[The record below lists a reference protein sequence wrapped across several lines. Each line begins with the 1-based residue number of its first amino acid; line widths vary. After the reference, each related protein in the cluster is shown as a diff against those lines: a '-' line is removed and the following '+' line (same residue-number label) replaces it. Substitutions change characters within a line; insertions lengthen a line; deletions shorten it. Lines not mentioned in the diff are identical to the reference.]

1 MARKPKTAS
10 RALAFLLAAI
20 MTVGSFQT
28 TTYAADYGNG
38 GSLVSASALIDDPV
52 SGVTG
57 SGWDNIGLGGSN
69 TPTETPSE
77 DDGKPET
84 PPSEDGETPDPD
96 SEIPDGEQPGDGD
109 SETSPDEDESE
120 GNKDDE
126 NMDNPDPQP
135 GDGKQPDDET
145 TPEGEEPDPDGNGA
159 VDAGNL
165 EGVDDSVPGE
175 TPVDGV
181 INGTEL
187 SWAVNLAAA
196 AEAQNSMITPFAA
209 GDEGGGTVE
218 FTPYSWGESDGDGQN
233 SIWMGSMPGGGGWYF
248 ADVHRITY
256 DGSTAFCAE
265 FNGQQPGGEYV
276 RGAEGNDEY
285 IKQVIASFEASS
297 QSRSD
302 YIAAQALIWAHLKG
316 TTVTYWGSSGANENL
331 LIPGIDTSGIRYWT
345 YTSLDHTQN
354 IFVYTTDDNPFEGR
368 YAIKIIK
375 KNEDGSA
382 VLSGATFS
390 VTGPGGFNQTGLTT
404 DSSGE
409 ILVGVMEAGEYTVT
423 ETSPPAGYELADPSS
438 QKVTVTEDND
448 RNNPAEVE
456 FRNTKSDNPGGDG
469 EGGHEETETE
479 TETEVH
485 QSKTYEYSDAIG
497 QITIRKED
505 QDGNSLDGAEFKVTL
520 EFSNG
525 DTEVHEGVE
534 IDNGAKVFT
543 WTNPQDDHGP
553 VKVTVEETKAPR
565 YYELDP
571 TPQTVTVHPTYT
583 RVTHVETW
591 TVTVTTTTVT
601 VVHEDGTIEENT
613 STATTTSDP
622 QVEEF
627 ADFVEGDREVTVTFV
642 NDRVT
647 GDIIVIKRDA
657 NTGAALAG
665 ASIHLWSTDLGG
677 VDEGA
682 TDVDLVKIT
691 DENGEARF
699 ENLPAGSYAVQE
711 TRAPAG
717 YNLNDEVQPVT
728 LQSGEVVTIEVNDY
742 KKDGLFIKKVDENG
756 QPLAGAVFEL
766 RRGSGEVLLSE
777 TTDENGLIYR
787 GNLTD
792 DTYVIEEIQAPE
804 GYLLDENPIKQI
816 RIYETDDNKEYT
828 VTFVNKKK
836 PAIEVIKVD
845 GLDPT
850 LKLEG
855 ASFRITNS
863 RTGQY
868 WDITTGEDGTALLEN
883 LEIDTT
889 YIVEEI
895 DPPEGYIN
903 SGYRQEIVLKE
914 CRIHTITVEN
924 YEHPG
929 IQIVKKDKQTG
940 DPLPG
945 ATFRISWE
953 DGQQYRDVTTGEDGT
968 ALVTGLNAG
977 WYTIV
982 ETKAPEGY
990 LLDTTPHNVMLEEGK
1005 TAVVELFNEAKPSL
1019 TIYKLDSVTQTPLA
1033 NATFRIE
1040 KKTDNGTE
1048 LIGEYTSDADGI
1060 VRLEQIDPGRYLIT
1074 EIKAPDGYNIDA
1086 PTQEVTIEYGE
1097 AYEVTFTDT
1106 PKSPIYIAKVDQDG
1120 NPLAGAKFKVTT
1132 MNGAMVGEV
1141 ETGRTGYAII
1151 PYAEP
1156 GWYVVEE
1163 IQAPDGYILSETP
1176 VNIEVKS
1183 GKPATVEFVNY
1194 ARPGLQILK
1203 LDADT
1208 REPLVGARFKIAYA
1222 NGEFIGEY
1230 TTNVNGLITLDSDDG
1245 LTEGTVVVTEIQAP
1259 DGYVLD
1265 VTPHNVTLK
1274 PGELT
1279 QIELFNTSKPGLQ
1292 LIKKD
1297 EITGLPVGGARFN
1310 VTLLENGGK
1319 KDLGTYTTSE
1329 NGTFFIAD
1337 LTPGHYVITETKAAD
1352 GYILDSTPRYIEIE
1366 GGKLNTL
1373 EVFNT
1378 PYSDLRLLK
1387 IDSET
1392 RDPLE
1397 GAVFKLYGHD
1407 RLEIG
1412 TYTTNNLGEIFV
1424 QGLPSGTYYLQEQKA
1439 PAGYVLDNT
1448 VREIELVGG
1457 KTTTVEW
1464 KNTALGTLRIIKV
1477 DADTGKPL
1485 YGATFLLYDSRDNL
1499 LGEYTTDQNGLI
1511 VFGTSL
1517 QAGKYKLKE
1526 IKAPEGYVLDET
1538 VRTIT
1543 VKSGT
1548 TTEIEIENELQV
1560 GNIQIVKVSNGKNEV
1575 TGDKKGDGLSG
1586 AVFEIYDEDLNLV
1599 DKIET
1604 DGRGI
1609 ATSDDLPLGKYIIKE
1624 VEAPRYYFTDG
1635 KPFYAEIKTHGDLVR
1650 FRVENTPIDIEVS
1663 VEKRGVAETM
1673 SNEVIRYT
1681 FSDIA
1686 NKSNCSLDDFY
1697 WRDNLPEEV
1706 RIQSLNTGTWNQRG
1720 TYDVYIKTNKKS
1732 GWRRIERGLHTNVEY
1747 TIDLT
1752 GDALGLA
1759 SNEYVTDFKLEFG
1772 TVDAGFAADTDP
1784 YIKVK
1789 VNDDLDA
1796 GTQIV
1801 NTTDVGG
1808 RKGHEWTYDRDSWI
1822 TVVYKGSGSSDGGHG
1837 GKKLPQTGGPNF
1849 FEQYPEYLKYL
1860 ED

>member
-1 MARKPKTAS
+1 MAKKPKVAG
-10 RALAFLLAAI
+10 RALALLLAAI
-20 MTVGSFQT
+20 MTMGSFQT
-28 TTYAADYGNG
+28 TTYAAGYGG
-38 GSLVSASALIDDPV
+38 IGSLTSASAVIDDPV

-57 SGWDNIGLGGSN
+57 SGWDNIGIGGSD
-69 TPTETPSE
+69 TPSETPSE
-77 DDGKPET
+77 DEDPET
-84 PPSEDGETPDPD
+84 PPEDGEPGD
-96 SEIPDGEQPGDGD
+96 SEQPGDGD
-109 SETSPDEDESE
+109 PVPPPE
-120 GNKDDE
+120 GGE
-126 NMDNPDPQP
+126 P
-135 GDGKQPDDET
+135 GDGERPEDGGDGDEIEDDPSSPT
-145 TPEGEEPDPDGNGA
+145 EGEGENPGGENPPANGA
-159 VDAGNL
+159 IDAGDLN
-165 EGVDDSVPGE
+165 GVDDSNVPTG
-175 TPVDGV
+175 
-181 INGTEL
+181 GTEL
-187 SWAVNLAAA
+187 PWVTNLRAIYE
-196 AEAQNSMITPFAA
+196 AEHASIMPFAA
-209 GDEGGGTVE
+209 GDAGGGTVTSE
-218 FTPYSWGESDGDGQN
+218 IYSWGVSGGDGSN
-233 SIWMGSMPGGGGWYF
+233 SIWMGSEPGGNGYYF
-248 ADVHRITY
+248 ADMYPVTY
-256 DGSTAFCAE
+256 DGSTAFCGE
-265 FNGQQPGGEYV
+265 FNGRRPGGNYV
-276 RGAEGNDEY
+276 NSGEGNNEK
-285 IKQVIASFEASS
+285 IKQIIASYEASGKG
-297 QSRSD
+297 RAD
-302 YIAAQALIWAHLKG
+302 YIAAQTLIWAELLG
-316 TTVTYWGSSGANENL
+316 TTVTSWGASGANTDL
-331 LIPGIDTSGIRYWT
+331 LVPGIDTSGIRYWT
-345 YTSLDHTQN
+345 YSNTDAVHTQN
-354 IFVYTTDDNPFEGR
+354 IFVYTTDETIHE
-368 YAIKIIK
+368 YALKIIK
-375 KNEDGSA
+375 TSEDGDS
-382 VLSGATFS
+382 LEGATFT
-390 VTGPGGFNQTGLTT
+390 VTGPNNFELTGVKTN
-404 DSSGE
+404 SQGE
-409 ILVGVMEAGEYTVT
+409 ILVGVDAPGDYTVT
-423 ETSPPAGYELADPSS
+423 ETSPPEGYQLADPNS
-438 QKVTVTEDND
+438 QVVTVTEENKQQ
-448 RNNPAEVE
+448 NPAEVE
-456 FRNTKSDNPGGDG
+456 FVNAVDPDSPPTPPDEDK
-469 EGGHEETETE
+469 
-479 TETEVH
+479 
-485 QSKTYEYSDAIG
+485 KTYARG

-505 QDGNSLDGAEFKVTL
+505 QDGNSLDGAKFDVKL

-525 DTEVHEGVE
+525 TVYDPYVQNWEV
-534 IDNGAKVFT
+534 DNGARLLT
-543 WTNPQDDHGP
+543 WTHPEGDYGP
-553 VKVTVEETKAPR
+553 VKVTVTEVEAPEH
-565 YYELDP
+565 YDLDP
-571 TPQTVTVHPTYT
+571 TPHSATVNPSYLVTVDVDTGEETVTEIEDSGVGDLDVTITITNT
-583 RVTHVETW
+583 RK
-591 TVTVTTTTVT
+591 
-601 VVHEDGTIEENT
+601 
-613 STATTTSDP
+613 
-622 QVEEF
+622 
-627 ADFVEGDREVTVTFV
+627 
-642 NDRVT
+642 T

-682 TDVDLVKIT
+682 TDVDLVKVT

-717 YNLNDEVQPVT
+717 YNLNDEVKPVT
-728 LQSGEVVTIEVNDY
+728 LQSSEVVTIEVNDY

-766 RRGSGEVLLSE
+766 RRGSGEVLLSDV
-777 TTDENGLIYR
+777 TDENGLIYR

-792 DTYVIEEIQAPE
+792 DTYIIEEIQAPE

-816 RIYETDDNKEYT
+816 RIYATDDNKEYT

-836 PAIEVIKVD
+836 SAIEVIKVD

-850 LKLEG
+850 IKLEG

-889 YIVEEI
+889 YIVEET
-895 DPPEGYIN
+895 DAPEGYIN

-914 CRIHTITVEN
+914 CRTHTITVEN
-924 YEHPG
+924 FEHPG

-940 DPLPG
+940 EPLAG

-1005 TAVVELFNEAKPSL
+1005 TAVVEIFDEAKPSL

-1086 PTQEVTIEYGE
+1086 PTQEVTIEYGV

-1352 GYILDSTPRYIEIE
+1352 GYILDSTPRYIEVE

-1397 GAVFKLYGHD
+1397 GAVFKLYDHD

>member
-1 MARKPKTAS
+1 MAKKPKVAG
-10 RALAFLLAAI
+10 RALALLLAAI
-20 MTVGSFQT
+20 MTMGSFQT
-28 TTYAADYGNG
+28 TTYAAGYGG
-38 GSLVSASALIDDPV
+38 IGSLTSASAVIDDPV

-57 SGWDNIGLGGSN
+57 SGWDNIGIGGSD
-69 TPTETPSE
+69 TPSETPSE
-77 DDGKPET
+77 DEDPET
-84 PPSEDGETPDPD
+84 PPEDGEPGD
-96 SEIPDGEQPGDGD
+96 SEQPGDGD
-109 SETSPDEDESE
+109 PVPPPE
-120 GNKDDE
+120 GGE
-126 NMDNPDPQP
+126 P
-135 GDGKQPDDET
+135 GDGERPEDGGDGDEIEDDPSSPT
-145 TPEGEEPDPDGNGA
+145 EGEGENPGGENPPANGA
-159 VDAGNL
+159 IDAGDLN
-165 EGVDDSVPGE
+165 GVDDSNVPTG
-175 TPVDGV
+175 
-181 INGTEL
+181 GTEL
-187 SWAVNLAAA
+187 PWVTNLRAIYE
-196 AEAQNSMITPFAA
+196 AEHASIMPFAA
-209 GDEGGGTVE
+209 GDAGGGTVTSE
-218 FTPYSWGESDGDGQN
+218 IYSWGVSGGDGSN
-233 SIWMGSMPGGGGWYF
+233 SIWMGSEPGGNGYYF
-248 ADVHRITY
+248 ADMYPVTY
-256 DGSTAFCAE
+256 DGSTAFCGE
-265 FNGQQPGGEYV
+265 FNGRRPGGNYV
-276 RGAEGNDEY
+276 NSGEGNNEK
-285 IKQVIASFEASS
+285 IKQIIASYEASGKG
-297 QSRSD
+297 RAD
-302 YIAAQALIWAHLKG
+302 YIAAQTLIWAELLG
-316 TTVTYWGSSGANENL
+316 TTVTSWGASGANTDL
-331 LIPGIDTSGIRYWT
+331 LVPGIDTSGIRYWT
-345 YTSLDHTQN
+345 YSNTDAVHTQN
-354 IFVYTTDDNPFEGR
+354 IFVYTTDETIHE
-368 YAIKIIK
+368 YALKIIK
-375 KNEDGSA
+375 TSEDGDS
-382 VLSGATFS
+382 LEGATFT
-390 VTGPGGFNQTGLTT
+390 VTGPNNFELTGVKTN
-404 DSSGE
+404 SQGE
-409 ILVGVMEAGEYTVT
+409 ILVGVDAPGDYTVT
-423 ETSPPAGYELADPSS
+423 ETSPPEGYQLADPNS
-438 QKVTVTEDND
+438 QVVTVTEENKQQ
-448 RNNPAEVE
+448 NPAEVE
-456 FRNTKSDNPGGDG
+456 FVNAVDPDSPPTPPDEDK
-469 EGGHEETETE
+469 
-479 TETEVH
+479 
-485 QSKTYEYSDAIG
+485 KTYARG

-505 QDGNSLDGAEFKVTL
+505 QDGNSLDGAKFDVKL

-525 DTEVHEGVE
+525 TVYDPYVQNWEV
-534 IDNGAKVFT
+534 DNGARLLT
-543 WTNPQDDHGP
+543 WTHPEGDYGP
-553 VKVTVEETKAPR
+553 VKVTVTEVEAPEH
-565 YYELDP
+565 YDLDP
-571 TPQTVTVHPTYT
+571 TPHSATVNPSYLVTVDVDTGEETVTEIEDSGVGDLDVTITITNT
-583 RVTHVETW
+583 RK
-591 TVTVTTTTVT
+591 
-601 VVHEDGTIEENT
+601 
-613 STATTTSDP
+613 
-622 QVEEF
+622 
-627 ADFVEGDREVTVTFV
+627 
-642 NDRVT
+642 T

-682 TDVDLVKIT
+682 TDVDLVKVT

-717 YNLNDEVQPVT
+717 YNLNDEVKPVT
-728 LQSGEVVTIEVNDY
+728 LQSSEVVTIEVNDY

-766 RRGSGEVLLSE
+766 RRGSGEVLLSDV
-777 TTDENGLIYR
+777 TDENGLIYR

-792 DTYVIEEIQAPE
+792 DTYIIEEIQAPE

-816 RIYETDDNKEYT
+816 RIYATDDNKEYT

-850 LKLEG
+850 IKLEG

-889 YIVEEI
+889 YIVEET
-895 DPPEGYIN
+895 DAPEGYIN

-914 CRIHTITVEN
+914 CRTHTITVEN
-924 YEHPG
+924 FEHPG

-940 DPLPG
+940 EPLAG

-1005 TAVVELFNEAKPSL
+1005 TAVVEIFDEAKPSL

-1086 PTQEVTIEYGE
+1086 PTQEVTIEYGV

-1352 GYILDSTPRYIEIE
+1352 GYILDSTPRYIEVE

-1397 GAVFKLYGHD
+1397 GAVFKLYDHD

>member
-1 MARKPKTAS
+1 MAKKPKVAG
-10 RALAFLLAAI
+10 RALALLLAAI
-20 MTVGSFQT
+20 MTMGSFQT
-28 TTYAADYGNG
+28 TTYAAGYGG
-38 GSLVSASALIDDPV
+38 IGSLTSASAVIDDPV

-57 SGWDNIGLGGSN
+57 SGWDNIGIGGSD
-69 TPTETPSE
+69 TPSETPSE
-77 DDGKPET
+77 DEDPET
-84 PPSEDGETPDPD
+84 PPEDGEPGD
-96 SEIPDGEQPGDGD
+96 SEQPGDGD
-109 SETSPDEDESE
+109 PVPPPE
-120 GNKDDE
+120 GGE
-126 NMDNPDPQP
+126 P
-135 GDGKQPDDET
+135 GDGERPEDGGDGDEIEDDPSSPT
-145 TPEGEEPDPDGNGA
+145 EGEGENPGGENPPANGA
-159 VDAGNL
+159 IDAGDLN
-165 EGVDDSVPGE
+165 GVDDSNVPTG
-175 TPVDGV
+175 
-181 INGTEL
+181 GTEL
-187 SWAVNLAAA
+187 PWVTNLRAIYE
-196 AEAQNSMITPFAA
+196 AEHASIMPFAA
-209 GDEGGGTVE
+209 GDAGGGTVTSE
-218 FTPYSWGESDGDGQN
+218 IYSWGVSGGDGSN
-233 SIWMGSMPGGGGWYF
+233 SIWMGSEPGGNGYYF
-248 ADVHRITY
+248 AEMYPVTY
-256 DGSTAFCAE
+256 DGSTAFCGE
-265 FNGQQPGGEYV
+265 FNGRRPGGNYV
-276 RGAEGNDEY
+276 NSGEGNNEK
-285 IKQVIASFEASS
+285 IKQIIASYEASGKG
-297 QSRSD
+297 RAD
-302 YIAAQALIWAHLKG
+302 YIAAQTLIWAELLG
-316 TTVTYWGSSGANENL
+316 TTVTSWGASGANTDL
-331 LIPGIDTSGIRYWT
+331 LVPGIDTSGIRYWT
-345 YTSLDHTQN
+345 YSNTDAVHTQN
-354 IFVYTTDDNPFEGR
+354 IFVYTTDETIHE
-368 YAIKIIK
+368 YALKIIK
-375 KNEDGSA
+375 TSEDGDS
-382 VLSGATFS
+382 LEGATFT
-390 VTGPGGFNQTGLTT
+390 VTGPNNFELTGVKTN
-404 DSSGE
+404 SQGE
-409 ILVGVMEAGEYTVT
+409 ILVGVDAPGDYTVT
-423 ETSPPAGYELADPSS
+423 ETSPPEGYQLADPNS
-438 QKVTVTEDND
+438 QVVTVTEENKQQ
-448 RNNPAEVE
+448 NPAEVE
-456 FRNTKSDNPGGDG
+456 FVNAVDPDSPPTPPDEDK
-469 EGGHEETETE
+469 
-479 TETEVH
+479 
-485 QSKTYEYSDAIG
+485 KTYARG

-505 QDGNSLDGAEFKVTL
+505 QDGNSLDGAKFDVKL

-525 DTEVHEGVE
+525 TVYDPYVQNWEV
-534 IDNGAKVFT
+534 DNGARLLT
-543 WTNPQDDHGP
+543 WTHPEGDYGP
-553 VKVTVEETKAPR
+553 VKVTVTEVEAPEH
-565 YYELDP
+565 YDLDP
-571 TPQTVTVHPTYT
+571 TPHSATVNPSYLVTVDVDTGEETVTEIEDSGVGDLDVTITITNT
-583 RVTHVETW
+583 RK
-591 TVTVTTTTVT
+591 
-601 VVHEDGTIEENT
+601 
-613 STATTTSDP
+613 
-622 QVEEF
+622 
-627 ADFVEGDREVTVTFV
+627 
-642 NDRVT
+642 T

-682 TDVDLVKIT
+682 TDVDLVKVT

-717 YNLNDEVQPVT
+717 YNLNDEVKPVT
-728 LQSGEVVTIEVNDY
+728 LQSSEVVTIEVNDY

-766 RRGSGEVLLSE
+766 RRGSGEVLLSDV
-777 TTDENGLIYR
+777 TDENGLIYR

-792 DTYVIEEIQAPE
+792 DTYIIEEIQAPE

-816 RIYETDDNKEYT
+816 RIYATDDNKEYT

-850 LKLEG
+850 IKLEG

-889 YIVEEI
+889 YIVEET
-895 DPPEGYIN
+895 DAPEGYIN

-914 CRIHTITVEN
+914 CRTHTITVEN
-924 YEHPG
+924 FEHPG

-940 DPLPG
+940 EPLAG

-1005 TAVVELFNEAKPSL
+1005 TAVVEIFDEAKPSL

-1086 PTQEVTIEYGE
+1086 PTQEVTIEYGV

-1222 NGEFIGEY
+1222 NGVFIGEY

-1245 LTEGTVVVTEIQAP
+1245 LTEGAVVVTEIQAP

-1352 GYILDSTPRYIEIE
+1352 GYILDSTPRYIEVE

-1397 GAVFKLYGHD
+1397 GAVFKLYDHD

-1424 QGLPSGTYYLQEQKA
+1424 QSLPSGTYYLQEQKA

-1485 YGATFLLYDSRDNL
+1485 YGATFLLYDNRNNL

-1526 IKAPEGYVLDET
+1526 IKAPDGYVLDET
-1538 VRTIT
+1538 IRTIT
-1543 VKSGT
+1543 VQSGT

>member
-1 MARKPKTAS
+1 MAKKPKVAG
-10 RALAFLLAAI
+10 RALALLLAAI
-20 MTVGSFQT
+20 MTMGSFQT
-28 TTYAADYGNG
+28 TTYAAGYGG
-38 GSLVSASALIDDPV
+38 IGSLTSASAVIDDPV

-57 SGWDNIGLGGSN
+57 SGWDNIGIGGSD
-69 TPTETPSE
+69 TPSETPSE
-77 DDGKPET
+77 DEDPET
-84 PPSEDGETPDPD
+84 PPEDGEPGD
-96 SEIPDGEQPGDGD
+96 SEQPGDGD
-109 SETSPDEDESE
+109 PVPPPE
-120 GNKDDE
+120 GGE
-126 NMDNPDPQP
+126 P
-135 GDGKQPDDET
+135 GDGERPEDGGDGDEIEDDPSSPT
-145 TPEGEEPDPDGNGA
+145 EGEGENPGGENPPANGA
-159 VDAGNL
+159 IDAGDLN
-165 EGVDDSVPGE
+165 GVDDSNVPTG
-175 TPVDGV
+175 
-181 INGTEL
+181 GTEL
-187 SWAVNLAAA
+187 PWVTNLRAIYE
-196 AEAQNSMITPFAA
+196 AEHASIMPFAA
-209 GDEGGGTVE
+209 GDAGGGTVTSE
-218 FTPYSWGESDGDGQN
+218 IYSWGVSGGDGSN
-233 SIWMGSMPGGGGWYF
+233 SIWMGSEPGGNGYYF
-248 ADVHRITY
+248 AEMYPVTY
-256 DGSTAFCAE
+256 DGSTAFCGE
-265 FNGQQPGGEYV
+265 FNGRRPGGNYV
-276 RGAEGNDEY
+276 NSGEGNNEK
-285 IKQVIASFEASS
+285 IKQIIASYEASGKG
-297 QSRSD
+297 RAD
-302 YIAAQALIWAHLKG
+302 YIAAQTLIWAELLG
-316 TTVTYWGSSGANENL
+316 TTVTSWGASGANTDL
-331 LIPGIDTSGIRYWT
+331 LVPGIDTSGIRYWT
-345 YTSLDHTQN
+345 YSNTDAVHTQN
-354 IFVYTTDDNPFEGR
+354 IFVYTTDETIHE
-368 YAIKIIK
+368 YALKIIK
-375 KNEDGSA
+375 TSEDGDS
-382 VLSGATFS
+382 LEGATFT
-390 VTGPGGFNQTGLTT
+390 VTGPNNFELTGVKTN
-404 DSSGE
+404 SQGE
-409 ILVGVMEAGEYTVT
+409 ILVGVDAPGDYTVT
-423 ETSPPAGYELADPSS
+423 ETSPPEGYQLADPNS
-438 QKVTVTEDND
+438 QVVTVTEENKQQ
-448 RNNPAEVE
+448 NPAEVE
-456 FRNTKSDNPGGDG
+456 FVNAVDPDSPPTPPDEDK
-469 EGGHEETETE
+469 
-479 TETEVH
+479 
-485 QSKTYEYSDAIG
+485 KTYARG

-505 QDGNSLDGAEFKVTL
+505 QDGNSLDGAKFDVKL

-525 DTEVHEGVE
+525 TVYDPYVQNWEV
-534 IDNGAKVFT
+534 DNGARLLT
-543 WTNPQDDHGP
+543 WTHPEGDYGP
-553 VKVTVEETKAPR
+553 VKVTVTEVEAPEH
-565 YYELDP
+565 YDLDP
-571 TPQTVTVHPTYT
+571 TPHSATVNPSYLVTVDVDTGEETVTEIEDSGVGDLDVTITITNT
-583 RVTHVETW
+583 RK
-591 TVTVTTTTVT
+591 
-601 VVHEDGTIEENT
+601 
-613 STATTTSDP
+613 
-622 QVEEF
+622 
-627 ADFVEGDREVTVTFV
+627 
-642 NDRVT
+642 T

-682 TDVDLVKIT
+682 TDVDLVKVT

-717 YNLNDEVQPVT
+717 YNLNDEVKPVT
-728 LQSGEVVTIEVNDY
+728 LQSSEVVTIEVNDY

-766 RRGSGEVLLSE
+766 RRGSGEVLLSDV
-777 TTDENGLIYR
+777 TDENGLIYR

-792 DTYVIEEIQAPE
+792 DTYIIEEIQAPE

-816 RIYETDDNKEYT
+816 RIYATDDNKEYT

-850 LKLEG
+850 IKLEG

-889 YIVEEI
+889 YIVEET
-895 DPPEGYIN
+895 DAPEGYIN

-914 CRIHTITVEN
+914 CRTHTITVEN
-924 YEHPG
+924 FEHPG

-940 DPLPG
+940 EPLAG

-1086 PTQEVTIEYGE
+1086 PTQEVTIEYGV

-1245 LTEGTVVVTEIQAP
+1245 LTEGTIVVTEIQAP

-1352 GYILDSTPRYIEIE
+1352 GYILDSTPRYIEVE

-1822 TVVYKGSGSSDGGHG
+1822 TVVYKGSGSNGGHG

>member
-1 MARKPKTAS
+1 MAKKPKVAG
-10 RALAFLLAAI
+10 RALALLLAAI
-20 MTVGSFQT
+20 MTMGSFQT
-28 TTYAADYGNG
+28 TTYAAGYGG
-38 GSLVSASALIDDPV
+38 IGSLTSASAVIDDPV

-57 SGWDNIGLGGSN
+57 SGWDNIGIGGSD
-69 TPTETPSE
+69 TPSETPSE
-77 DDGKPET
+77 DEDPET
-84 PPSEDGETPDPD
+84 PPEDGEPGD
-96 SEIPDGEQPGDGD
+96 SEQPGDGD
-109 SETSPDEDESE
+109 PVPPPE
-120 GNKDDE
+120 GGE
-126 NMDNPDPQP
+126 P
-135 GDGKQPDDET
+135 GDGERPEDGGDGDEIEDDPSSPT
-145 TPEGEEPDPDGNGA
+145 EGEGENPGGENPPANGA
-159 VDAGNL
+159 IDAGDLN
-165 EGVDDSVPGE
+165 GVDDSNVPTG
-175 TPVDGV
+175 
-181 INGTEL
+181 GTEL
-187 SWAVNLAAA
+187 PWVTNLRAIYE
-196 AEAQNSMITPFAA
+196 AEHASIMPFAA
-209 GDEGGGTVE
+209 GDAGGGTVTSE
-218 FTPYSWGESDGDGQN
+218 IYSWGVSGGDGSN
-233 SIWMGSMPGGGGWYF
+233 SIWMGSEPGGNGYYF
-248 ADVHRITY
+248 ADMYPVTY
-256 DGSTAFCAE
+256 DGSTAFCGE
-265 FNGQQPGGEYV
+265 FNGRRPGGNYV
-276 RGAEGNDEY
+276 NSGEGNNEK
-285 IKQVIASFEASS
+285 IKQIIASYEASNKG
-297 QSRSD
+297 RAD
-302 YIAAQALIWAHLKG
+302 YIAAQTLIWAELLG
-316 TTVTYWGSSGANENL
+316 TTVTSWGASGANTDL
-331 LIPGIDTSGIRYWT
+331 LVPGIDTSGIRYWT
-345 YTSLDHTQN
+345 YSNTDAVHTQN
-354 IFVYTTDDNPFEGR
+354 IFVYTTDETIHE
-368 YAIKIIK
+368 YALKIIK
-375 KNEDGSA
+375 TSEDGDS
-382 VLSGATFS
+382 LEGATFT
-390 VTGPGGFNQTGLTT
+390 VTGPNNFELTGVKTN
-404 DSSGE
+404 SQGE
-409 ILVGVMEAGEYTVT
+409 ILVGVDAPGDYTVT
-423 ETSPPAGYELADPSS
+423 ETSPPEGYQLADPNS
-438 QKVTVTEDND
+438 QVVTVTEENKQQ
-448 RNNPAEVE
+448 NPAEVE
-456 FRNTKSDNPGGDG
+456 FVNAVDPDSPPTPPDEDK
-469 EGGHEETETE
+469 
-479 TETEVH
+479 
-485 QSKTYEYSDAIG
+485 KTYARG

-505 QDGNSLDGAEFKVTL
+505 QDGNSLDGAKFDVKL

-525 DTEVHEGVE
+525 TVYDPYVQNWEV
-534 IDNGAKVFT
+534 DNGARLLT
-543 WTNPQDDHGP
+543 WTHPEGDYGP
-553 VKVTVEETKAPR
+553 VKVTVTEVEAPEH
-565 YYELDP
+565 YDLDP
-571 TPQTVTVHPTYT
+571 TPHSATVNPSYLVTVDVDTGEETVTEIEDSGVGDLDVTITITNT
-583 RVTHVETW
+583 RK
-591 TVTVTTTTVT
+591 
-601 VVHEDGTIEENT
+601 
-613 STATTTSDP
+613 
-622 QVEEF
+622 
-627 ADFVEGDREVTVTFV
+627 
-642 NDRVT
+642 T

-682 TDVDLVKIT
+682 TDVDLVKVT

-717 YNLNDEVQPVT
+717 YNLNDEVKPVT
-728 LQSGEVVTIEVNDY
+728 LQSSEVVTIEVNDY

-766 RRGSGEVLLSE
+766 RRGSGEVLLSDV
-777 TTDENGLIYR
+777 TDENGLIYR

-816 RIYETDDNKEYT
+816 RIYATDDNKEYT

-850 LKLEG
+850 IKLEG

-889 YIVEEI
+889 YIVEET
-895 DPPEGYIN
+895 DAPEGYIN

-914 CRIHTITVEN
+914 CRTHTITVEN
-924 YEHPG
+924 FEHPG

-940 DPLPG
+940 EPLAG

-1005 TAVVELFNEAKPSL
+1005 TAVVEIFDEAKPSL

-1086 PTQEVTIEYGE
+1086 PTQEVTIEYGV

-1352 GYILDSTPRYIEIE
+1352 GYILDSTPRYIEVE

-1397 GAVFKLYGHD
+1397 GAVFKLYDHD

-1635 KPFYAEIKTHGDLVR
+1635 KPLYAEIKTHGDLVR

-1732 GWRRIERGLHTNVEY
+1732 GWRRIECGLHTNVEY

-1822 TVVYKGSGSSDGGHG
+1822 TVVYKGSSSSDGGHG

>member
-1 MARKPKTAS
+1 MAKKPKVAG
-10 RALAFLLAAI
+10 RALALLLAAI
-20 MTVGSFQT
+20 MTMGSFQT
-28 TTYAADYGNG
+28 TTYAAGYGG
-38 GSLVSASALIDDPV
+38 IGSLTSASAVIDDPV

-57 SGWDNIGLGGSN
+57 SGWDNIGIGGSD
-69 TPTETPSE
+69 TPSETPSE
-77 DDGKPET
+77 DEDPET
-84 PPSEDGETPDPD
+84 PPEDG
-96 SEIPDGEQPGDGD
+96 GDGD
-109 SETSPDEDESE
+109 EIEDDPSSP
-120 GNKDDE
+120 
-126 NMDNPDPQP
+126 
-135 GDGKQPDDET
+135 T
-145 TPEGEEPDPDGNGA
+145 EGEGENPGGENPPANGA
-159 VDAGNL
+159 IDAGDLN
-165 EGVDDSVPGE
+165 GVDDSNVPTG
-175 TPVDGV
+175 
-181 INGTEL
+181 GTEL
-187 SWAVNLAAA
+187 PWVTNLRAIYE
-196 AEAQNSMITPFAA
+196 AEHASIMPFAA
-209 GDEGGGTVE
+209 GDAGGGTVTSE
-218 FTPYSWGESDGDGQN
+218 IYSWGVSGGDGSN
-233 SIWMGSMPGGGGWYF
+233 SIWMGSEPGGNGYYF
-248 ADVHRITY
+248 ADMYPVTY
-256 DGSTAFCAE
+256 DGSTAFCGE
-265 FNGQQPGGEYV
+265 FNGRRPGGNYV
-276 RGAEGNDEY
+276 NSGEGNNEK
-285 IKQVIASFEASS
+285 IKQIIASYEASNKG
-297 QSRSD
+297 RAD
-302 YIAAQALIWAHLKG
+302 YIAAQTLIWAELLG
-316 TTVTYWGSSGANENL
+316 TTVTSWGASGANTDL
-331 LIPGIDTSGIRYWT
+331 LVPGIDTSGIRYWT
-345 YTSLDHTQN
+345 YSNTDAVHTQN
-354 IFVYTTDDNPFEGR
+354 IFVYTTDETIHE
-368 YAIKIIK
+368 YALKIIK
-375 KNEDGSA
+375 TSEDGDS
-382 VLSGATFS
+382 LEGATFT
-390 VTGPGGFNQTGLTT
+390 VTGPNNFELTGVKTN
-404 DSSGE
+404 SQGE
-409 ILVGVMEAGEYTVT
+409 ILVGVDAPGDYTVT
-423 ETSPPAGYELADPSS
+423 ETSPPEGYQLADPNS
-438 QKVTVTEDND
+438 QVVTVTEENKQQ
-448 RNNPAEVE
+448 NPAEVE
-456 FRNTKSDNPGGDG
+456 FVNAVDPDSPPTPPDEDK
-469 EGGHEETETE
+469 
-479 TETEVH
+479 
-485 QSKTYEYSDAIG
+485 KTYARG

-505 QDGNSLDGAEFKVTL
+505 QDGNSLDGAKFDVKL

-525 DTEVHEGVE
+525 TVYDPYVQNWEV
-534 IDNGAKVFT
+534 DNGARLLT
-543 WTNPQDDHGP
+543 WTHPEGDYGP
-553 VKVTVEETKAPR
+553 VKVTVTEVEAPEHYDLDPSPHSATVNPSYLVTVDVDTGEETVT
-565 YYELDP
+565 EIEDSGVGDLD
-571 TPQTVTVHPTYT
+571 VTITITNT
-583 RVTHVETW
+583 RK
-591 TVTVTTTTVT
+591 
-601 VVHEDGTIEENT
+601 
-613 STATTTSDP
+613 
-622 QVEEF
+622 
-627 ADFVEGDREVTVTFV
+627 
-642 NDRVT
+642 T

-682 TDVDLVKIT
+682 TDVDLVKVT

-717 YNLNDEVQPVT
+717 YNLNDEVKPVT
-728 LQSGEVVTIEVNDY
+728 LQSSEVVTIEVNDY

-766 RRGSGEVLLSE
+766 RRGSGEVLLSDV
-777 TTDENGLIYR
+777 TDENGLIYR

-816 RIYETDDNKEYT
+816 RIYATDDNKEYT

-850 LKLEG
+850 IKLEG

-889 YIVEEI
+889 YIVEET
-895 DPPEGYIN
+895 DAPEGYIN

-914 CRIHTITVEN
+914 CRTHTITVEN
-924 YEHPG
+924 FEHPG

-940 DPLPG
+940 EPLAG

-1005 TAVVELFNEAKPSL
+1005 TAVVEIFDEAKPSL

-1086 PTQEVTIEYGE
+1086 PTQEVTIEYGV

-1352 GYILDSTPRYIEIE
+1352 GYILDSTPRYIEVE

-1397 GAVFKLYGHD
+1397 GAVFKLYDHD

-1635 KPFYAEIKTHGDLVR
+1635 KPLYAEIKTHGDLVR

-1822 TVVYKGSGSSDGGHG
+1822 TVVYKGSSSSDGGHG

>member
-1 MARKPKTAS
+1 MAKKPKVAG
-10 RALAFLLAAI
+10 RALALLLAAI
-20 MTVGSFQT
+20 MTMGSFQT
-28 TTYAADYGNG
+28 TTYAAGYGG
-38 GSLVSASALIDDPV
+38 IGSLTSASAVIDDPV

-57 SGWDNIGLGGSN
+57 SGWDNIGIGGSD
-69 TPTETPSE
+69 TPSETPSE
-77 DDGKPET
+77 DEDPET
-84 PPSEDGETPDPD
+84 PPEDGEPGD
-96 SEIPDGEQPGDGD
+96 SEQPGDGD
-109 SETSPDEDESE
+109 PVPPPE
-120 GNKDDE
+120 GGE
-126 NMDNPDPQP
+126 P
-135 GDGKQPDDET
+135 GDGERPEDGGDGDEIEDDPSSPT
-145 TPEGEEPDPDGNGA
+145 EGEGENPGGENPPANGA
-159 VDAGNL
+159 IDAGDLN
-165 EGVDDSVPGE
+165 GVDDSNVPTG
-175 TPVDGV
+175 
-181 INGTEL
+181 GTEL
-187 SWAVNLAAA
+187 PWVTNLRAIYE
-196 AEAQNSMITPFAA
+196 AEHASIMPFAA
-209 GDEGGGTVE
+209 GDAGGGTVTSE
-218 FTPYSWGESDGDGQN
+218 IYSWGVSGGDGSN
-233 SIWMGSMPGGGGWYF
+233 SIWMGSEPGGNGYYF
-248 ADVHRITY
+248 AEMYPVTY
-256 DGSTAFCAE
+256 DGSTAFCGE
-265 FNGQQPGGEYV
+265 FNGRRPGGNYV
-276 RGAEGNDEY
+276 NSGEGNNEK
-285 IKQVIASFEASS
+285 IKQIIASYEASGKG
-297 QSRSD
+297 RAD
-302 YIAAQALIWAHLKG
+302 YIAAQTLIWAELLG
-316 TTVTYWGSSGANENL
+316 TTVTSWGASGANTDL
-331 LIPGIDTSGIRYWT
+331 LVPGIDTSGIRYWT
-345 YTSLDHTQN
+345 YSNTDAVHTQN
-354 IFVYTTDDNPFEGR
+354 IFVYTTDETIHE
-368 YAIKIIK
+368 YALKIIK
-375 KNEDGSA
+375 TSEDGDS
-382 VLSGATFS
+382 LEGATFT
-390 VTGPGGFNQTGLTT
+390 VTGPNNFELTGVKTN
-404 DSSGE
+404 SQGE
-409 ILVGVMEAGEYTVT
+409 ILVGVDAPGDYTVT
-423 ETSPPAGYELADPSS
+423 ETSPPEGYQLADPNS
-438 QKVTVTEDND
+438 QVVTVTEENKQQ
-448 RNNPAEVE
+448 NPAEVE
-456 FRNTKSDNPGGDG
+456 FVNAVDPDSPPTPPDEDK
-469 EGGHEETETE
+469 
-479 TETEVH
+479 
-485 QSKTYEYSDAIG
+485 KTYARG

-505 QDGNSLDGAEFKVTL
+505 QDGNSLDGAKFDVKL

-525 DTEVHEGVE
+525 TVYDPYVQNWEV
-534 IDNGAKVFT
+534 DNGARLLT
-543 WTNPQDDHGP
+543 WTHPEGDYGP
-553 VKVTVEETKAPR
+553 VKVTVTEVEAPEH
-565 YYELDP
+565 YDLDP
-571 TPQTVTVHPTYT
+571 TPHSATVNPSYLVTVDVDTGEETVTEIEDSGVGDLDVTITITNT
-583 RVTHVETW
+583 RK
-591 TVTVTTTTVT
+591 
-601 VVHEDGTIEENT
+601 
-613 STATTTSDP
+613 
-622 QVEEF
+622 
-627 ADFVEGDREVTVTFV
+627 
-642 NDRVT
+642 T

-766 RRGSGEVLLSE
+766 RRGSGEVLLSDV
-777 TTDENGLIYR
+777 TDENGLIYR

-792 DTYVIEEIQAPE
+792 DTYIIEEIQAPE

-816 RIYETDDNKEYT
+816 RIYATDDNKEYT

-850 LKLEG
+850 IKLEG

-889 YIVEEI
+889 YIVEET
-895 DPPEGYIN
+895 DAPEGYIN

-914 CRIHTITVEN
+914 CRTHTITVEN
-924 YEHPG
+924 FEHPG

-940 DPLPG
+940 EPLAG

-1005 TAVVELFNEAKPSL
+1005 TAVVEIFDEAKPSL

-1086 PTQEVTIEYGE
+1086 PTQEVTIEYGV

-1352 GYILDSTPRYIEIE
+1352 GYILDSTPRYIEVE

-1397 GAVFKLYGHD
+1397 GAVFKLYDHD

>member
-1 MARKPKTAS
+1 MAKKPKVAG
-10 RALAFLLAAI
+10 RALALLLAAI
-20 MTVGSFQT
+20 MTMGSFQT
-28 TTYAADYGNG
+28 TTYAAGYGG
-38 GSLVSASALIDDPV
+38 IGSLTSASAVIDDPV

-57 SGWDNIGLGGSN
+57 SGWDNIGIGGSD
-69 TPTETPSE
+69 TPSE
-77 DDGKPET
+77 IPSEDEDPET
-84 PPSEDGETPDPD
+84 PPEDDEPGD
-96 SEIPDGEQPGDGD
+96 SEQPGDGD
-109 SETSPDEDESE
+109 PVPPPE
-120 GNKDDE
+120 GGE
-126 NMDNPDPQP
+126 P
-135 GDGKQPDDET
+135 GDGERPEDGGDGDEIEDDPSSPT
-145 TPEGEEPDPDGNGA
+145 EGEGENPGSESPPANGA
-159 VDAGNL
+159 IDAGDLN
-165 EGVDDSVPGE
+165 GVDDSNVPTG
-175 TPVDGV
+175 
-181 INGTEL
+181 GTEL
-187 SWAVNLAAA
+187 PWVTNLRAIYE
-196 AEAQNSMITPFAA
+196 AEHASIMPFAA
-209 GDEGGGTVE
+209 GDAGGGTVTSE
-218 FTPYSWGESDGDGQN
+218 IYSWGVPGGDGSN
-233 SIWMGSMPGGGGWYF
+233 SIWMGSEPGGNGYYF
-248 ADVHRITY
+248 ADMYPVTY
-256 DGSTAFCAE
+256 DGSTAFCGE
-265 FNGQQPGGEYV
+265 FNGRRPGGNYV
-276 RGAEGNDEY
+276 NSGEGNNEK
-285 IKQVIASFEASS
+285 IKQIIASYEASGKG
-297 QSRSD
+297 RAD
-302 YIAAQALIWAHLKG
+302 YIAAQTLIWAELLG
-316 TTVTYWGSSGANENL
+316 TTVTSWGASGANTDL
-331 LIPGIDTSGIRYWT
+331 LVPGIDTSGIRYWT
-345 YTSLDHTQN
+345 YSNTDAVHTQN
-354 IFVYTTDDNPFEGR
+354 IFVYTTDETIHE
-368 YAIKIIK
+368 YALKIIK
-375 KNEDGSA
+375 TSEDGDS
-382 VLSGATFS
+382 LEGATFT
-390 VTGPGGFNQTGLTT
+390 VTGPNNFELTGVKTN
-404 DSSGE
+404 SQGE
-409 ILVGVMEAGEYTVT
+409 ILVGVDAPGDYTVT
-423 ETSPPAGYELADPSS
+423 ETSPPEGYQLADPNS
-438 QKVTVTEDND
+438 QVVTVTEENKQQ
-448 RNNPAEVE
+448 NPAEVE
-456 FRNTKSDNPGGDG
+456 FVNAVDPDSPPTPPDEDK
-469 EGGHEETETE
+469 
-479 TETEVH
+479 
-485 QSKTYEYSDAIG
+485 KTYARG

-505 QDGNSLDGAEFKVTL
+505 QDGNSLDGAKFDVKL

-525 DTEVHEGVE
+525 TVYDPYVQNWEV
-534 IDNGAKVFT
+534 DNGARLLT
-543 WTNPQDDHGP
+543 WTHPEGDYGP
-553 VKVTVEETKAPR
+553 VKVTVTEVEAPEH
-565 YYELDP
+565 YDLDP
-571 TPQTVTVHPTYT
+571 TPHSATVNPSYLVTVDVDTGEETVTEIEDSGVGDLDVTITITNT
-583 RVTHVETW
+583 RK
-591 TVTVTTTTVT
+591 
-601 VVHEDGTIEENT
+601 
-613 STATTTSDP
+613 
-622 QVEEF
+622 
-627 ADFVEGDREVTVTFV
+627 
-642 NDRVT
+642 T

-682 TDVDLVKIT
+682 TDVDLVKVT

-717 YNLNDEVQPVT
+717 YNLNDEVKPVT
-728 LQSGEVVTIEVNDY
+728 LQSSEVVTIEVNDY

-766 RRGSGEVLLSE
+766 RRGSGEVLLSDV
-777 TTDENGLIYR
+777 TDENGLIYR

-792 DTYVIEEIQAPE
+792 DTYIIEEIQAPE

-816 RIYETDDNKEYT
+816 RIYATDDNKEYT

-850 LKLEG
+850 IKLEG

-889 YIVEEI
+889 YIVEET
-895 DPPEGYIN
+895 DAPEGYIN

-914 CRIHTITVEN
+914 CRTHTITVEN
-924 YEHPG
+924 FEHPG

-940 DPLPG
+940 EPLAG

-1005 TAVVELFNEAKPSL
+1005 TAVVEIFDEAKPSL

-1352 GYILDSTPRYIEIE
+1352 GYILDSTPRYIEVE

-1397 GAVFKLYGHD
+1397 GAVFKLYDHD

>member
-1 MARKPKTAS
+1 MAKKPKVAG
-10 RALAFLLAAI
+10 RALALLLAAI
-20 MTVGSFQT
+20 MTMGSFQT
-28 TTYAADYGNG
+28 TTYAAGYGG
-38 GSLVSASALIDDPV
+38 IGSLTSASAVIDDPV

-57 SGWDNIGLGGSN
+57 SGWDNIGIGGSD
-69 TPTETPSE
+69 TPSETPSE
-77 DDGKPET
+77 DEDPET
-84 PPSEDGETPDPD
+84 PPEDGEPGD
-96 SEIPDGEQPGDGD
+96 SEQPGDRD
-109 SETSPDEDESE
+109 PVPPPE
-120 GNKDDE
+120 GGE
-126 NMDNPDPQP
+126 P
-135 GDGKQPDDET
+135 GDGERPEDGGDGDEIEDDPSSPT
-145 TPEGEEPDPDGNGA
+145 EGEGENPGGENPPANGA
-159 VDAGNL
+159 IDAGDLN
-165 EGVDDSVPGE
+165 GVDDSNVPTG
-175 TPVDGV
+175 
-181 INGTEL
+181 GTEL
-187 SWAVNLAAA
+187 PWVTNLRAIYE
-196 AEAQNSMITPFAA
+196 AEHASIMPFAA
-209 GDEGGGTVE
+209 GDAGGGTVTSE
-218 FTPYSWGESDGDGQN
+218 IYSWGVSGGDGSN
-233 SIWMGSMPGGGGWYF
+233 SIWMGSEPGGNGYYF
-248 ADVHRITY
+248 ADMYPVTY
-256 DGSTAFCAE
+256 DGSTAFCGE
-265 FNGQQPGGEYV
+265 FNGRRPGGNYV
-276 RGAEGNDEY
+276 NSGEGNNEK
-285 IKQVIASFEASS
+285 IKQIIASYEASGKG
-297 QSRSD
+297 RAD
-302 YIAAQALIWAHLKG
+302 YIAAQTLIWAELLG
-316 TTVTYWGSSGANENL
+316 TTVTSWGASGANTDL
-331 LIPGIDTSGIRYWT
+331 LVPGIDTSGIRYWT
-345 YTSLDHTQN
+345 YSNTDAVHTQN
-354 IFVYTTDDNPFEGR
+354 IFVYTTDETIHE
-368 YAIKIIK
+368 YALKIIK
-375 KNEDGSA
+375 TSEDGDS
-382 VLSGATFS
+382 LEGATFT
-390 VTGPGGFNQTGLTT
+390 VTGPNNFELTGVKTN
-404 DSSGE
+404 SQGE
-409 ILVGVMEAGEYTVT
+409 ILVGVDAPGDYTVT
-423 ETSPPAGYELADPSS
+423 ETSPPEGYQLADPNS
-438 QKVTVTEDND
+438 QVVTVTEENKQQ
-448 RNNPAEVE
+448 NPAEVE
-456 FRNTKSDNPGGDG
+456 FVNAVDPDSPPTPPDEDK
-469 EGGHEETETE
+469 
-479 TETEVH
+479 
-485 QSKTYEYSDAIG
+485 KTYARG

-505 QDGNSLDGAEFKVTL
+505 QDGNSLDGAKFDVKL

-525 DTEVHEGVE
+525 TVYDPYVQNWEV
-534 IDNGAKVFT
+534 DNGARLLT
-543 WTNPQDDHGP
+543 WTHPEGDYGP
-553 VKVTVEETKAPR
+553 VKVTVTEVEAPEH
-565 YYELDP
+565 YDLDP
-571 TPQTVTVHPTYT
+571 TPHSATVNPSYLVTVDVDTGEETVTEIEDSGVGDLDVTITITNT
-583 RVTHVETW
+583 RK
-591 TVTVTTTTVT
+591 
-601 VVHEDGTIEENT
+601 
-613 STATTTSDP
+613 
-622 QVEEF
+622 
-627 ADFVEGDREVTVTFV
+627 
-642 NDRVT
+642 T

-682 TDVDLVKIT
+682 TDVDLVKVT

-717 YNLNDEVQPVT
+717 YNLNDEVKPVT
-728 LQSGEVVTIEVNDY
+728 LQSSEVVTIEVNDY

-766 RRGSGEVLLSE
+766 RRGSGEVLLSDV
-777 TTDENGLIYR
+777 TDENGLIYR

-792 DTYVIEEIQAPE
+792 DTYIIEEIQAPE

-816 RIYETDDNKEYT
+816 RIYATDDNKEYT

-850 LKLEG
+850 IKLEG

-889 YIVEEI
+889 YIVEET
-895 DPPEGYIN
+895 DAPEGYIN

-914 CRIHTITVEN
+914 CRTHTITVEN
-924 YEHPG
+924 FEHPG

-940 DPLPG
+940 EPLAG

-1005 TAVVELFNEAKPSL
+1005 TAVVEIFDEAKPSL

-1086 PTQEVTIEYGE
+1086 PTQEVTIEYGV

-1352 GYILDSTPRYIEIE
+1352 GYILDSTPRYIEVE

-1397 GAVFKLYGHD
+1397 GAVFKLYDHD

>member
-1 MARKPKTAS
+1 MAKKPKVAG
-10 RALAFLLAAI
+10 RALALLLAAI
-20 MTVGSFQT
+20 MTMGSFQT
-28 TTYAADYGNG
+28 TTYAAGYGG
-38 GSLVSASALIDDPV
+38 IGSLTSASAVIDDPV

-57 SGWDNIGLGGSN
+57 SGWDNIGIGGSD
-69 TPTETPSE
+69 TPSETPSE
-77 DDGKPET
+77 DEDPET
-84 PPSEDGETPDPD
+84 PPEDGEPGD
-96 SEIPDGEQPGDGD
+96 SEQPGDGD
-109 SETSPDEDESE
+109 PVPPPE
-120 GNKDDE
+120 GGE
-126 NMDNPDPQP
+126 P
-135 GDGKQPDDET
+135 GDGERPEDGGDGDEIEDDPSSPT
-145 TPEGEEPDPDGNGA
+145 EGEGENPGGENPPANGA
-159 VDAGNL
+159 IDAGDLN
-165 EGVDDSVPGE
+165 GVDDSNVPTG
-175 TPVDGV
+175 
-181 INGTEL
+181 GTEL
-187 SWAVNLAAA
+187 PWVTNLRAIYE
-196 AEAQNSMITPFAA
+196 AEHASIMPFAA
-209 GDEGGGTVE
+209 GDAGGGTVTSE
-218 FTPYSWGESDGDGQN
+218 IYSWGVSGGDGSN
-233 SIWMGSMPGGGGWYF
+233 SIWMGSEPGGNGYYF
-248 ADVHRITY
+248 AEMYPVTY
-256 DGSTAFCAE
+256 DGSTAFCGE
-265 FNGQQPGGEYV
+265 FNGRRPGGNYV
-276 RGAEGNDEY
+276 NSGEGNNEK
-285 IKQVIASFEASS
+285 IKQIIASYEASGKG
-297 QSRSD
+297 RAD
-302 YIAAQALIWAHLKG
+302 YIAAQTLIWAELLG
-316 TTVTYWGSSGANENL
+316 TTVTSWGASGANTDL
-331 LIPGIDTSGIRYWT
+331 LVPGIDTSGIRYWT
-345 YTSLDHTQN
+345 YSNTDAVHTQN
-354 IFVYTTDDNPFEGR
+354 IFVYTTDETIHE
-368 YAIKIIK
+368 YALKIIK
-375 KNEDGSA
+375 TSEDGDS
-382 VLSGATFS
+382 LEGATFT
-390 VTGPGGFNQTGLTT
+390 VTGPNNFELTGVKTN
-404 DSSGE
+404 SQGE
-409 ILVGVMEAGEYTVT
+409 ILVGVDAPGDYTVT
-423 ETSPPAGYELADPSS
+423 ETSPPEGYQLADPNS
-438 QKVTVTEDND
+438 QVVTVTEENKQQ
-448 RNNPAEVE
+448 NPAEVE
-456 FRNTKSDNPGGDG
+456 FVNAVDPDSPPTPPDEDK
-469 EGGHEETETE
+469 
-479 TETEVH
+479 
-485 QSKTYEYSDAIG
+485 KTYARG

-505 QDGNSLDGAEFKVTL
+505 QDGNSLDGAKFDVKL

-525 DTEVHEGVE
+525 TVYDPYVQNWEV
-534 IDNGAKVFT
+534 DNGARLLT
-543 WTNPQDDHGP
+543 WTHPEGDYGP
-553 VKVTVEETKAPR
+553 VKVTVTEVEAPEH
-565 YYELDP
+565 YDLDP
-571 TPQTVTVHPTYT
+571 TPHSATVNPSYLVTVDVDTGEETVTEIEDSGVGDLDVTITITNT
-583 RVTHVETW
+583 RK
-591 TVTVTTTTVT
+591 
-601 VVHEDGTIEENT
+601 
-613 STATTTSDP
+613 
-622 QVEEF
+622 
-627 ADFVEGDREVTVTFV
+627 
-642 NDRVT
+642 T

-682 TDVDLVKIT
+682 TDVDLVKVT

-717 YNLNDEVQPVT
+717 YNLNDEVKPVT
-728 LQSGEVVTIEVNDY
+728 LQSSEVVTIEVNDY

-766 RRGSGEVLLSE
+766 RRGSGEVLLSDV
-777 TTDENGLIYR
+777 TDENGLIYR

-792 DTYVIEEIQAPE
+792 DTYIIEEIQAPE

-816 RIYETDDNKEYT
+816 RIYATDDNKEYT

-850 LKLEG
+850 IKLEG

-889 YIVEEI
+889 YIVEET
-895 DPPEGYIN
+895 DAPEGYIN

-914 CRIHTITVEN
+914 CRTHTITVEN
-924 YEHPG
+924 FEHPG

-940 DPLPG
+940 EPLAG

-1005 TAVVELFNEAKPSL
+1005 TAVVEIFDEAKPSL

-1086 PTQEVTIEYGE
+1086 PTQEVTIEYGV

-1222 NGEFIGEY
+1222 NGVFIGEY

-1352 GYILDSTPRYIEIE
+1352 GYILDSTPRYIEVE

-1397 GAVFKLYGHD
+1397 GAVFKLYDHD

-1635 KPFYAEIKTHGDLVR
+1635 KPFYAEIKTHSDLVR

>member
-1 MARKPKTAS
+1 MAKKPKVAG
-10 RALAFLLAAI
+10 RALALLLAAI
-20 MTVGSFQT
+20 MTMGSFQT
-28 TTYAADYGNG
+28 TTYAAGYGG
-38 GSLVSASALIDDPV
+38 IGSLTSASAVIDDPV

-57 SGWDNIGLGGSN
+57 SGWDNIGIGGSD
-69 TPTETPSE
+69 TPSETPSE
-77 DDGKPET
+77 DEDPET
-84 PPSEDGETPDPD
+84 PPEDGEPGD
-96 SEIPDGEQPGDGD
+96 SEQPGDGD
-109 SETSPDEDESE
+109 PVPPPE
-120 GNKDDE
+120 GGE
-126 NMDNPDPQP
+126 P
-135 GDGKQPDDET
+135 GDGERPEDGGDGDEIEDDPSSPT
-145 TPEGEEPDPDGNGA
+145 EGEGENPGGENPPANGA
-159 VDAGNL
+159 IDAGDLN
-165 EGVDDSVPGE
+165 GVDDSNVPTG
-175 TPVDGV
+175 
-181 INGTEL
+181 GTEL
-187 SWAVNLAAA
+187 PWVTNLRAIYE
-196 AEAQNSMITPFAA
+196 AEHASIMPFAA
-209 GDEGGGTVE
+209 GDAGGGTVTSE
-218 FTPYSWGESDGDGQN
+218 IYSWGVSGGDGSN
-233 SIWMGSMPGGGGWYF
+233 SIWMGSEPGGNGYYF
-248 ADVHRITY
+248 ADMYPVTY
-256 DGSTAFCAE
+256 DGSTAFCGE
-265 FNGQQPGGEYV
+265 FNGRRPGGNYV
-276 RGAEGNDEY
+276 NSGEGNNEK
-285 IKQVIASFEASS
+285 IKQIIASYEASS
-297 QSRSD
+297 KGRAD
-302 YIAAQALIWAHLKG
+302 YIAAQTLIWTELLG
-316 TTVTYWGSSGANENL
+316 TTVTSWGASGANTDL
-331 LIPGIDTSGIRYWT
+331 LVPGIDTSGIRYWT
-345 YTSLDHTQN
+345 YSNTDAVHTQN
-354 IFVYTTDDNPFEGR
+354 IFVYTTDETIHE
-368 YAIKIIK
+368 YALKIIK
-375 KNEDGSA
+375 TSEDGDS
-382 VLSGATFS
+382 LEGATFT
-390 VTGPGGFNQTGLTT
+390 VTGPNNFELTGVKTN
-404 DSSGE
+404 SQGE
-409 ILVGVMEAGEYTVT
+409 ILVGVDAPGDYTVT
-423 ETSPPAGYELADPSS
+423 ETSPPEGYQLADPNS
-438 QKVTVTEDND
+438 QVVTVTEENKQQ
-448 RNNPAEVE
+448 NPAEVE
-456 FRNTKSDNPGGDG
+456 FVNAVDPDSPPTPPDEDK
-469 EGGHEETETE
+469 
-479 TETEVH
+479 
-485 QSKTYEYSDAIG
+485 KTYARG

-505 QDGNSLDGAEFKVTL
+505 QDGNSLDGAKFDVKL

-525 DTEVHEGVE
+525 TVYDPYVQNWEV
-534 IDNGAKVFT
+534 DNGARLLT
-543 WTNPQDDHGP
+543 WTHPEGDYGP
-553 VKVTVEETKAPR
+553 VKVTVTEVEAPEH
-565 YYELDP
+565 YDLDP
-571 TPQTVTVHPTYT
+571 TPHSATVNPSYLVTVDVDTGEETVTEIEDSGVGDLD
-583 RVTHVETW
+583 VTI
-591 TVTVTTTTVT
+591 
-601 VVHEDGTIEENT
+601 TITNI
-613 STATTTSDP
+613 
-622 QVEEF
+622 
-627 ADFVEGDREVTVTFV
+627 RK
-642 NDRVT
+642 T

-682 TDVDLVKIT
+682 TDVDLVKVT

-717 YNLNDEVQPVT
+717 YNLNDEVKPVT
-728 LQSGEVVTIEVNDY
+728 LQSSEVVTIEVNDY

-777 TTDENGLIYR
+777 VTDENGLIYR

-792 DTYVIEEIQAPE
+792 DTYIIEEIQAPE

-816 RIYETDDNKEYT
+816 RIYATDDNKEYT

-836 PAIEVIKVD
+836 PAIEITKVD

-850 LKLEG
+850 IKLEG

-863 RTGQY
+863 RTGHY

-895 DPPEGYIN
+895 DPPDGYIN

-914 CRIHTITVEN
+914 CRTHTITVEN
-924 YEHPG
+924 YENPG

-940 DPLPG
+940 EPLAG

-990 LLDTTPHNVMLEEGK
+990 LLDTTPHNVLLEEGK
-1005 TAVVELFNEAKPSL
+1005 TAVVEIFDEAKPSL

-1074 EIKAPDGYNIDA
+1074 EIQAPDGYNIDT
-1086 PTQEVTIEYGE
+1086 PSQEVTIEYGE

-1222 NGEFIGEY
+1222 NGVFIGEY

-1352 GYILDSTPRYIEIE
+1352 GYILDSTPRYIEVE

-1397 GAVFKLYGHD
+1397 GAVFKLYDHD

-1424 QGLPSGTYYLQEQKA
+1424 QSLPSGTYYLQEQKA

-1485 YGATFLLYDSRDNL
+1485 YGATFLLYDNRNNL

-1526 IKAPEGYVLDET
+1526 IKAPDGYVLDET
-1538 VRTIT
+1538 IRTIT
-1543 VKSGT
+1543 VQSGT

>member
-1 MARKPKTAS
+1 MAKKPKVAG
-10 RALAFLLAAI
+10 RALALLLAAI
-20 MTVGSFQT
+20 MTMGSFQT
-28 TTYAADYGNG
+28 TTYAAGYGG
-38 GSLVSASALIDDPV
+38 IGSLTSASAVIDDPV

-57 SGWDNIGLGGSN
+57 SGWDNIGIGGSD
-69 TPTETPSE
+69 TPSETPSE
-77 DDGKPET
+77 DEDPET
-84 PPSEDGETPDPD
+84 PPEDGEPGD
-96 SEIPDGEQPGDGD
+96 SEQPGDGD
-109 SETSPDEDESE
+109 PVPPPE
-120 GNKDDE
+120 GGE
-126 NMDNPDPQP
+126 P
-135 GDGKQPDDET
+135 GDGERPEDGGDGDEIEDDPSSPT
-145 TPEGEEPDPDGNGA
+145 EGEGENPGGENPPANGA
-159 VDAGNL
+159 IDAGDLN
-165 EGVDDSVPGE
+165 GVDDSNVPTG
-175 TPVDGV
+175 
-181 INGTEL
+181 GTEL
-187 SWAVNLAAA
+187 PWVTNLRAIYE
-196 AEAQNSMITPFAA
+196 AEHASIMPFAA
-209 GDEGGGTVE
+209 GDAGGGTVTSE
-218 FTPYSWGESDGDGQN
+218 IYSWGVSGGDGSN
-233 SIWMGSMPGGGGWYF
+233 SIWMGSEPGGNGYYF
-248 ADVHRITY
+248 AEMYPVTY
-256 DGSTAFCAE
+256 DGSTAFCGE
-265 FNGQQPGGEYV
+265 FNGRRPGGNYV
-276 RGAEGNDEY
+276 NSGEGNNEK
-285 IKQVIASFEASS
+285 IKQIIASYEASGKG
-297 QSRSD
+297 RAD
-302 YIAAQALIWAHLKG
+302 YIAAQTLIWAELLG
-316 TTVTYWGSSGANENL
+316 TTVTSWGASGANTDL
-331 LIPGIDTSGIRYWT
+331 LVPGIDTSGIRYWT
-345 YTSLDHTQN
+345 YSNTDAVHTQN
-354 IFVYTTDDNPFEGR
+354 IFVYTTDETIHE
-368 YAIKIIK
+368 YALKIIK
-375 KNEDGSA
+375 TSEDGDS
-382 VLSGATFS
+382 LEGATFT
-390 VTGPGGFNQTGLTT
+390 VTGPNNFELTGVKTN
-404 DSSGE
+404 SQGE
-409 ILVGVMEAGEYTVT
+409 ILVGVDAPGDYTVT
-423 ETSPPAGYELADPSS
+423 ETSPPEGYQLADPNS
-438 QKVTVTEDND
+438 QVVTVTEENKQQ
-448 RNNPAEVE
+448 NPAEVE
-456 FRNTKSDNPGGDG
+456 FVNAVDPDSPPTPPDEDK
-469 EGGHEETETE
+469 
-479 TETEVH
+479 
-485 QSKTYEYSDAIG
+485 KTYARG

-505 QDGNSLDGAEFKVTL
+505 QDGNSLDGAKFDVKL

-525 DTEVHEGVE
+525 TVYDPYVQNWEV
-534 IDNGAKVFT
+534 DNGARLLT
-543 WTNPQDDHGP
+543 WTHPEGDYGP
-553 VKVTVEETKAPR
+553 VKVTVTEVEAPEH
-565 YYELDP
+565 YDLDP
-571 TPQTVTVHPTYT
+571 TPHSATVNPSYLVTVDVDTGEETVTEIEDSGVGDLDVTITITNT
-583 RVTHVETW
+583 RK
-591 TVTVTTTTVT
+591 
-601 VVHEDGTIEENT
+601 
-613 STATTTSDP
+613 
-622 QVEEF
+622 
-627 ADFVEGDREVTVTFV
+627 
-642 NDRVT
+642 T

-682 TDVDLVKIT
+682 TDVDLVKVT

-717 YNLNDEVQPVT
+717 YNLNDEVKPVT
-728 LQSGEVVTIEVNDY
+728 LQSSEVVTIEVNDY

-766 RRGSGEVLLSE
+766 RRGSGEVLLSDV
-777 TTDENGLIYR
+777 TDENGLIYR

-792 DTYVIEEIQAPE
+792 DTYIIEEIQAPE

-816 RIYETDDNKEYT
+816 RIYATDDNKEYT

-850 LKLEG
+850 IKLEG

-889 YIVEEI
+889 YIVEET
-895 DPPEGYIN
+895 DAPEGYIN

-914 CRIHTITVEN
+914 CRTHTITVEN
-924 YEHPG
+924 FEHPG

-940 DPLPG
+940 EPLAG

-1005 TAVVELFNEAKPSL
+1005 TAVVEIFDEAKPSL

-1086 PTQEVTIEYGE
+1086 PTQEVTIEYGV

-1222 NGEFIGEY
+1222 NGVFIGEY

-1279 QIELFNTSKPGLQ
+1279 QIELFYTSKPGLQ

-1352 GYILDSTPRYIEIE
+1352 GYILDSTPRYIEVE

-1397 GAVFKLYGHD
+1397 GAVFKLYDHD

-1424 QGLPSGTYYLQEQKA
+1424 QSLPSGTYYLQEQKA

-1485 YGATFLLYDSRDNL
+1485 YGATFLLYDNRNNL

-1526 IKAPEGYVLDET
+1526 IKAPDGYVLDET
-1538 VRTIT
+1538 IRTIT
-1543 VKSGT
+1543 VQSGT

>member
-1 MARKPKTAS
+1 MAKKPKVAG
-10 RALAFLLAAI
+10 RALALLLAAI
-20 MTVGSFQT
+20 MTMGSFQT
-28 TTYAADYGNG
+28 TTYAAGYGG
-38 GSLVSASALIDDPV
+38 IGSLTSASAVIDDPV

-57 SGWDNIGLGGSN
+57 SGWDNIGIGGSD
-69 TPTETPSE
+69 TPSETPSE
-77 DDGKPET
+77 DEDPET
-84 PPSEDGETPDPD
+84 PPEDGEPGD
-96 SEIPDGEQPGDGD
+96 SEQPGDGD
-109 SETSPDEDESE
+109 PVPPPE
-120 GNKDDE
+120 GGE
-126 NMDNPDPQP
+126 P
-135 GDGKQPDDET
+135 GDGERPEDGGDGDEIEDDPSSPT
-145 TPEGEEPDPDGNGA
+145 EGEGENPGGENPPANGA
-159 VDAGNL
+159 IDAGDLN
-165 EGVDDSVPGE
+165 GVDDSNVPTG
-175 TPVDGV
+175 
-181 INGTEL
+181 GTEL
-187 SWAVNLAAA
+187 PWVTNLRAIYE
-196 AEAQNSMITPFAA
+196 AEHASIMPFAA
-209 GDEGGGTVE
+209 GDAGGGTVTSE
-218 FTPYSWGESDGDGQN
+218 IYSWGVSGGDGSN
-233 SIWMGSMPGGGGWYF
+233 SIWMGSEPGGNGYYF
-248 ADVHRITY
+248 ADMYPVTY
-256 DGSTAFCAE
+256 DGSTAFCGE
-265 FNGQQPGGEYV
+265 FNGRRPGGNYV
-276 RGAEGNDEY
+276 NSGEGNNEK
-285 IKQVIASFEASS
+285 IKQIIASYEASNKG
-297 QSRSD
+297 RAD
-302 YIAAQALIWAHLKG
+302 YIAAQTLIWAELLG
-316 TTVTYWGSSGANENL
+316 TTVTSWGASGANTDL
-331 LIPGIDTSGIRYWT
+331 LVPGIDTSGIRYWT
-345 YTSLDHTQN
+345 YSNTDAVHTQN
-354 IFVYTTDDNPFEGR
+354 IFVYTTDETIHE
-368 YAIKIIK
+368 YALKIIK
-375 KNEDGSA
+375 TSEDGDS
-382 VLSGATFS
+382 LEGATFT
-390 VTGPGGFNQTGLTT
+390 VTGPNNFELTGVKTN
-404 DSSGE
+404 SQGE
-409 ILVGVMEAGEYTVT
+409 ILVGVDAPGDYTVT
-423 ETSPPAGYELADPSS
+423 ETSPPEGYQLADPNS
-438 QKVTVTEDND
+438 QVVTVTEENKQQ
-448 RNNPAEVE
+448 NPAEVE
-456 FRNTKSDNPGGDG
+456 FVNAVDPDSPPTPPDEDK
-469 EGGHEETETE
+469 
-479 TETEVH
+479 
-485 QSKTYEYSDAIG
+485 KTYARG

-505 QDGNSLDGAEFKVTL
+505 QDGNSLDGAKFDVKL

-525 DTEVHEGVE
+525 TVYDPYVQNWEV
-534 IDNGAKVFT
+534 DNGARLLT
-543 WTNPQDDHGP
+543 WTHPEGDYGP
-553 VKVTVEETKAPR
+553 VKVTVTEVEAPEH
-565 YYELDP
+565 YDLDP
-571 TPQTVTVHPTYT
+571 TPHSATVNPSYLVTVDVDTGEETVTEIEDSGVGDLDVTITITNT
-583 RVTHVETW
+583 RK
-591 TVTVTTTTVT
+591 
-601 VVHEDGTIEENT
+601 
-613 STATTTSDP
+613 
-622 QVEEF
+622 
-627 ADFVEGDREVTVTFV
+627 
-642 NDRVT
+642 T

-682 TDVDLVKIT
+682 TDVDLVKVT

-717 YNLNDEVQPVT
+717 YNLNDEVKPVT
-728 LQSGEVVTIEVNDY
+728 LQSSEVVTIEVNDY

-766 RRGSGEVLLSE
+766 RRGSGEVLLSDV
-777 TTDENGLIYR
+777 TDENGLIYR

-816 RIYETDDNKEYT
+816 RIYATDDNKEYT

-850 LKLEG
+850 IKLEG

-889 YIVEEI
+889 YIVEET
-895 DPPEGYIN
+895 DAPEGYIN

-914 CRIHTITVEN
+914 CRTHTITVEN
-924 YEHPG
+924 FEHPG

-940 DPLPG
+940 EPLAG

-1005 TAVVELFNEAKPSL
+1005 TAVVEIFDEAKPSL

-1086 PTQEVTIEYGE
+1086 PTQEVTIEYGV

-1352 GYILDSTPRYIEIE
+1352 GYILDSTPRYIEVE

-1397 GAVFKLYGHD
+1397 GAVFKLYDHD

-1635 KPFYAEIKTHGDLVR
+1635 KPLYAEIKTHGDLVR

-1822 TVVYKGSGSSDGGHG
+1822 TVVYKGSSSSDGGHG